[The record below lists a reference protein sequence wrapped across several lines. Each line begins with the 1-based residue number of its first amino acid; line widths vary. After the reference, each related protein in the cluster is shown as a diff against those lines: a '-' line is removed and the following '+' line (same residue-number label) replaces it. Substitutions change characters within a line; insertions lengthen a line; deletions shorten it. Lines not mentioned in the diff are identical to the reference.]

1 MISKKD
7 PLSSAFSDRKRTDST
22 LSGLSDG
29 IKEESEYFDEEVYSD
44 IRQAAATWGQSVA
57 DIAQMTVMVP
67 ASLWTFSEFSD
78 FPDIDIST
86 LGIGNHRYFLFHS
99 AAVAWALK
107 KIYDARLASS
117 EGSSRI
123 TDKVIDRIVGV
134 MAGSGAY
141 AVGIHLAL
149 DVVQPKSVVFP
160 FIGSPVDGTLIDDNI
175 WLMGNSLYCF
185 YLGNQMFALA
195 LGEDLPC
202 VKAFVK
208 KNFIEPVSQ
217 GVIDAISGR
226 NRKPV

>member
-1 MISKKD
+1 MTSKKD
-7 PLSSAFSDRKRTDST
+7 PLSSAFSDRKRTSST
-22 LSGLSDG
+22 LSGLADG
-29 IKEESEYFDEEVYSD
+29 IKENGEFFDEEVYSD
-44 IRQAAATWGQSVA
+44 IRQAASSWGQKVS

-107 KIYDARLASS
+107 KIYDARLSRS
-117 EGSSRI
+117 EGSDKIS
-123 TDKVIDRIVGV
+123 DKVIDRIIGV
-134 MAGSGAY
+134 MAASGAY
-141 AVGIHLAL
+141 AVGVHLAL

-160 FIGSPVDGTLIDDNI
+160 FIGSPIDGTLIDDNI

-195 LGEDLPC
+195 LGEDLPR

-208 KNFIEPVSQ
+208 RNFIDPISQ
-217 GVIDAISGR
+217 GVVDAVSGR
-226 NRKPV
+226 NRNPV